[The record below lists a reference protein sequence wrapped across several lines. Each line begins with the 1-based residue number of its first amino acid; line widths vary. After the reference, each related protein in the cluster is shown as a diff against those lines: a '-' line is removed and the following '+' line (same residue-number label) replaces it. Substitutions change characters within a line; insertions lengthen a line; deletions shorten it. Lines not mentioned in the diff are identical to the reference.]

1 MAALPGSG
9 VRADQVLAIAK
20 AFDKLIDRDA
30 PNLSQNNNPLPS
42 GSTDK

>member
-1 MAALPGSG
+1 MASWALALRA
-9 VRADQVLAIAK
+9 VRQAV
-20 AFDKLIDRDA
+20 DKLIDRDA